1 MLIEYIQAAMSHATF
16 EWDDEGKVFIG
27 DILPCE
33 GVLASGAS
41 EEECREHLREVLEGW
56 LILRLRRNWEIPTID
71 GIALDVKDVA

>member
-1 MLIEYIQAAMSHATF
+1 
-16 EWDDEGKVFIG
+16 
-27 DILPCE
+27 
-33 GVLASGAS
+33 LASGAS